1 MGFAAHNPGL
11 CAIHTYAKD
20 AVVATVCHKDVAIT
34 VYIHTH
40 GAIQLQKKRESEGV
54 SMLRVW
60 SNGWQT
66 CVHPPFQCLVV
77 QACHCLQWL
86 PQGCLPL
93 LEQSRARGGRQTP
106 PR

>member
-11 CAIHTYAKD
+11 CAIHTDAKD

-40 GAIQLQKKRESEGV
+40 GAIQLQKKRERGCEPAACV
-54 SMLRVW
+54 V
-60 SNGWQT
+60 NGWQA
-66 CVHPPFQCLVV
+66 CVHPPFQCLVA

-93 LEQSRARGGRQTP
+93 LEQSRARGGRQTQ